1 MHEVV
6 ASLLDL
12 ASLLESKL
20 VLQVVAA
27 AAAAAAAASGV
38 VAVAVAEPWQ
48 R

>member
-12 ASLLESKL
+12 ESLLESKL

-27 AAAAAAAASGV
+27 AAAAAAAESGA